1 MMETMQT
8 PETRAEFER
17 RLHLLRERL
26 RQGKI
31 LFSKD
36 IKHLPLGLENVRYL
50 PNGRID
56 LLSINESVRLQANM
70 MIQFESESFK
80 AMTGHRESQNVPEDC
95 PSEHTGEAP
104 AE

>member
-1 MMETMQT
+1 METMQT
-8 PETRAEFER
+8 PGTRAEFER

-26 RQGKI
+26 RQGKL

-56 LLSINESVRLQANM
+56 LLSINEMVRLQANM
-70 MIQFESESFK
+70 MIQFESEAFK
-80 AMTGHRESQNVPEDC
+80 AMAGNRESQDLPRDS
-95 PSEHTGEAP
+95 PPEHTGEP
-104 AE
+104 PSE